1 MNKPKWSKTLICVV
15 ISSIICCI
23 GALAVNNRI
32 TIDLPDIT
40 ILVNGEEFIA
50 KDEDGV
56 VVQPILYNGTTYVPL
71 QAIEELNGKFVDW
84 DGDTNTVLINDP
96 IFSDEDVAGAKDT
109 IYQFFESFSKKDY
122 DAMYALTT
130 EGTIQY
136 DYSGV
141 QGVAGMAEATV
152 VSCEYDAE
160 NSQQEGRLVF
170 QCTFDMIPAEMST
183 FGPDQRQ
190 TSYFVICKEINGKYY
205 LSDIFSGL

>member
-1 MNKPKWSKTLICVV
+1 MNKQLKILLCTIV
-15 ISSIICCI
+15 ITVTGMA

-32 TIDLPDIT
+32 TIELPDIT
-40 ILVNGEEFIA
+40 IMVNREEFVA
-50 KDEDGV
+50 KDENGAE
-56 VVQPILYNGTTYVPL
+56 VQPILYNGTTYVPL
-71 QAIEELNGKFVDW
+71 RAIEELNGKFVDW
-84 DGDTNTVLINDP
+84 DGDTNTVWINDP

-109 IYQFFESFSKKDY
+109 IYQFFENFSKKDY
-122 DAMYALTT
+122 DAMHALTT

-141 QGVAGMAEATV
+141 QGVAGMAKASV

-160 NSQQEGRLVF
+160 NSQQEGNLVF
-170 QCTFDMIPAEMST
+170 QCTFDMVPAEMST

>member
-71 QAIEELNGKFVDW
+71 RAIEELNGKFVDW

-96 IFSDEDVAGAKDT
+96 IFSDEDVAGAKET
-109 IYQFFESFSKKDY
+109 ISLRVFRKKT
-122 DAMYALTT
+122 MMPCML
-130 EGTIQY
+130 
-136 DYSGV
+136 
-141 QGVAGMAEATV
+141 
-152 VSCEYDAE
+152 
-160 NSQQEGRLVF
+160 
-170 QCTFDMIPAEMST
+170 
-183 FGPDQRQ
+183 
-190 TSYFVICKEINGKYY
+190 
-205 LSDIFSGL
+205 

>member
-71 QAIEELNGKFVDW
+71 RAIEELNGKFVDW

-96 IFSDEDVAGAKDT
+96 IFSDEDVAMAQK
-109 IYQFFESFSKKDY
+109 IQFTSSLRVFLKKDY
-122 DAMYALTT
+122 DAMYAL
-130 EGTIQY
+130 
-136 DYSGV
+136 
-141 QGVAGMAEATV
+141 
-152 VSCEYDAE
+152 
-160 NSQQEGRLVF
+160 
-170 QCTFDMIPAEMST
+170 
-183 FGPDQRQ
+183 
-190 TSYFVICKEINGKYY
+190 IN
-205 LSDIFSGL
+205 

>member
-1 MNKPKWSKTLICVV
+1 MYK
-15 ISSIICCI
+15 
-23 GALAVNNRI
+23 R
-32 TIDLPDIT
+32 
-40 ILVNGEEFIA
+40 
-50 KDEDGV
+50 
-56 VVQPILYNGTTYVPL
+56 QILYNGTTYVPL
-71 QAIEELNGKFVDW
+71 RAIEELNGKFVDW

-160 NSQQEGRLVF
+160 NSQQEGRQMCIRDRPANRRISCAFALSSFPAIGESVF
-170 QCTFDMIPAEMST
+170 AF
-183 FGPDQRQ
+183 F
-190 TSYFVICKEINGKYY
+190 
-205 LSDIFSGL
+205 